1 MAGVGPDPRHS
12 CCAGRDW
19 PRPGRLPCRGPEG
32 GGARSRRIG
41 SGMERVSPTGLRL
54 FLRPPRGGLPKATP
68 SGRGF
73 LLVCRACLATGRC
86 KSSAQPDGGEG
97 QATRKGGTARCRLKE
112 AIAKMRPDG
121 QEPDNEAV
129 ASGRVGKRPRSPFP
143 SSVAAVNPAGVHR
156 RRPSLPRET
165 CRMSRSRD

>member
-1 MAGVGPDPRHS
+1 LSTRPPPGSDITGQLCHDTDVRGERAGEVPEVCLRPRFERRPPTVGRHP
-12 CCAGRDW
+12 DW
-19 PRPGRLPCRGPEG
+19 PPAQKSRGP
-32 GGARSRRIG
+32 
-41 SGMERVSPTGLRL
+41 L
-54 FLRPPRGGLPKATP
+54 F
-68 SGRGF
+68 
-73 LLVCRACLATGRC
+73 VCRACLVTWRC

-129 ASGRVGKRPRSPFP
+129 ASGRVGKRPRSPSP

-165 CRMSRSRD
+165 CRMSQSRD